1 MQGERLSQSVGV
13 GRVVARSARGLLVE
27 VEYALSALEEVHLM
41 LPEVGDNYI
50 DYARVTGCE
59 LSLRVAMIMI
69 PSRWISSGCCS
80 KSGCISWE
88 VVDMSL

>member
-1 MQGERLSQSVGV
+1 
-13 GRVVARSARGLLVE
+13 
-27 VEYALSALEEVHLM
+27 
-41 LPEVGDNYI
+41 NYI
-50 DYARVTGCE
+50 DYARVPGCE

-80 KSGCISWE
+80 KSGCISGE